1 MDVVELPAPHG
12 ENHFA
17 IRAKYGLR
25 LILVQDKLLSL
36 GLQLYLYCHTT
47 GSIELLDRPIFDA
60 ARRGQPYIDCGH
72 HRSLL

>member
-1 MDVVELPAPHG
+1 MDVVELPAPLD

-36 GLQLYLYCHTT
+36 GLQLHLYCYVVGQTK
-47 GSIELLDRPIFDA
+47 LLGRPIFDA
-60 ARRGQPYIDCGH
+60 ARRGQPDIDYGH
-72 HRSLL
+72 HSLL

>member
-36 GLQLYLYCHTT
+36 GLQLYLYCHTI
-47 GSIELLDRPIFDA
+47 GSI
-60 ARRGQPYIDCGH
+60 
-72 HRSLL
+72 

>member
-36 GLQLYLYCHTT
+36 GLQLY
-47 GSIELLDRPIFDA
+47 SILS
-60 ARRGQPYIDCGH
+60 H
-72 HRSLL
+72 HRIDRTS